1 VEGNKSAPWI
11 SAKVTVTGSSG
22 KQIAINKVQMKK
34 LLFLVILLAMT
45 NIVTAQTTKDQVTT
59 TSVIKQHKIV
69 FQVTSDDTL
78 VHKSLM
84 KQLKN
89 ILTVAPDTKIEV
101 VCHGPG
107 LFMLVKERSMY
118 QEQIKGMRGKGVQF
132 AACEFAMAERKITKE
147 QLVAEAVPVPSGILE
162 IATRQE
168 EGWSY
173 IRSGF

>member
-1 VEGNKSAPWI
+1 
-11 SAKVTVTGSSG
+11 
-22 KQIAINKVQMKK
+22 MKK
-34 LLFLVILLAMT
+34 IFFLVMMFAMA
-45 NIVTAQTTKDQVTT
+45 NMVSAQTANVQKATT
-59 TSVIKQHKIV
+59 EVSKQHKIV

-89 ILTVAPDTKIEV
+89 ILTVAPGTKIEV

-107 LFMLVKERSMY
+107 LYLLVKDRSMY
-118 QEQIKGMRGKGVQF
+118 REQITAMKGKGVQF
-132 AACEFAMAERKITKE
+132 AACEFAMAERKITIE
-147 QLVAEAVPVPSGILE
+147 QLVSEAVPVPSGILE

>member
-1 VEGNKSAPWI
+1 
-11 SAKVTVTGSSG
+11 
-22 KQIAINKVQMKK
+22 MKK
-34 LLFLVILLAMT
+34 ILFLVTFFAMT
-45 NIVTAQTTKDQVTT
+45 KMVTAQPFIEPTKAAG
-59 TSVIKQHKIV
+59 VIAAVSTQHKIV

-89 ILTVAPDTKIEV
+89 ILTVAPNTKIEV

-107 LFMLVKERSMY
+107 LYLLVKERSMY
-118 QEQIKGMRGKGVQF
+118 QEQITAMKGKGVQF

-147 QLVAEAVPVPSGILE
+147 QLIAEAVPVPSGILE

-173 IRSGF
+173 IKSGF